1 MKRAWQMG
9 RSGPQIGKWHFLK
22 IVLMFFLIAT
32 IAGAASAATLYV
44 GAGLESSGD
53 GTSWA
58 TAYASLEDALDN
70 AADGDDIWMQGGTYP
85 LDTYL
90 SIYNVNNVSIYGG
103 FSGTETALSQRDLAA
118 NATILDGSS
127 VLYSDMITIESYNTS
142 GIVIDGITIAN
153 YSSTGT
159 AMRIPGSPTIR
170 NCNFFNNTTSSGEGT
185 GSTTGYYG
193 GAAML
198 ISGGAPVIVNCVFA
212 HNTATYGY
220 GGAVN
225 MRISSADF
233 INCTFTRNT
242 AIDGGAV
249 SVYSDNG
256 TNNEFYNCLF
266 WGNTV
271 DTASYPQVDIDTGAG
286 TSYTANYNFYA
297 SSGDPL
303 LVDPDNGNY
312 HLSPGSPCIDA
323 GTGSVSL
330 ASVDM
335 DGDTR
340 VIDGDEN
347 GDLVVDIGADE
358 FDPTQQ
364 YYADIY
370 VDAAQSDDSGDGTTW
385 AKAKATL
392 QGAIDAAVEGD
403 EIWVRTGTYSP
414 IVIDRAVSIYGGF
427 VGSEIQR
434 IGRNPETYPTAID
447 GQGSARCVEVTG
459 AAVMDGFTITNGYSS
474 NGGGILISNS
484 GATIANCII
493 DGNASP
499 DYAGGVYFS
508 SPATM
513 ENCEITNN
521 QANTGGG
528 IYNGY
533 VSSTVSGC
541 LIEGNSANNGGGIF
555 NDGGFAPEITNCT
568 IKSNY
573 ATVNGGGIC
582 NDEKNDAVIS
592 GCTIVLN
599 TATGRGGGIFS
610 GQESSSNT
618 LYAEPEISN
627 SVIAN
632 NWATWGGG
640 LYCAAYSRPEII
652 NNTIAGNTAATGGAG
667 VYVVDAYSQTRI
679 MNSVLYGNVLD
690 AGGYADIYYNGSTEA
705 NLALLYN
712 SFSVLDESWHNS
724 GTPIRTGNIA
734 GIAGFI
740 NYNGP
745 DGDPLAGGDSNYHII
760 ETSDLVDQGV
770 ASYTI
775 SVSVTLV
782 APDHDLEDNARP
794 QGGGVDIGA
803 YESGY
808 TATVT
813 QYTLTAS
820 VSGSNGTVTPTTG
833 TYADGTTVT
842 LTATPASGYRV
853 ASWNGTSDDSST
865 GTTNTVVMDSNK
877 IVTVSFESIPV
888 TQYSLTASVSGGNGT
903 VSPTTG
909 TYDDGTTVT
918 LTATPASG
926 YRVASWSGTSDDSAT
941 TAANTVVMDGNKTV
955 TVTFEV
961 IPPTQ
966 YTLTASVSGGNG
978 TVSPTSGTYD
988 GGTTVTLAAA
998 AASGYQV
1005 ASWSGTSDDS
1015 ATTTTNTVIM
1025 NADKTVSVTFESI
1038 PAAQYTLTVQVEGQ
1052 GSASPANGSV
1062 YDDGTTVDLTAT
1074 PEAHWMFDG
1083 WSGNVA
1089 DTDASSTT
1097 IFMDADQSITAVF
1110 VADSD
1115 EDSVPDDNE
1124 FGPNGD
1130 DPTYDGNGDGTADSE
1145 QGFVVS
1151 GRNYSG
1157 DQYVTIEF
1165 PETATIDEISVIETP
1180 PGAPDDVAFT
1190 WDCFRFALDGLASG
1204 SAIQVMIFLPEGAE
1218 AVSYYKYG
1226 PTTDDTN
1233 PHWYEFLYDGSTGA
1247 EINGNEIT
1255 LHLVDGQRGDD
1266 DLSVNG
1272 SILDDGGP
1280 VLAVADSDAATGDGG
1295 SSGCFISTAGTSGSI
1310 HQWGPGIALFCT
1322 ILLFIAGFGIIQRD

>member
-9 RSGPQIGKWHFLK
+9 RSGPQFGKWRFLK

-32 IAGAASAATLYV
+32 MAGAASAATLYV
-44 GAGLESSGD
+44 GAGLENSGD

-70 AADGDDIWMQGGTYP
+70 AAEGDEIWMQGGTYP
-85 LDTYL
+85 IEVNFGI
-90 SIYNVNNVSIYGG
+90 SSPNNVSIYGG
-103 FSGTETALSQRDLAA
+103 FSGTETALSQRDFAA
-118 NATILDGSS
+118 NPTILDGSAL
-127 VLYSDMITIESYNTS
+127 LYAGDLFSIYSTAS
-142 GIVIDGITIAN
+142 GIIIDGLTIAN
-153 YSSTGT
+153 YSSIGA
-159 AMRIPGSPTIR
+159 AMRISGGATIR
-170 NCNFFNNTTSSGEGT
+170 NCNFFNNTTSSGEG
-185 GSTTGYYG
+185 SSSVGYSG

-198 ISGGAPVIVNCVFA
+198 ISGGSPVIVNCVFA

-225 MRISSADF
+225 MRSSSADF

-242 AIDGGAV
+242 AVGGGAM
-249 SVYSDNG
+249 SIYSDNG
-256 TNNEFYNCLF
+256 TSHEIYNCLF

-271 DTASYPQVDIDTGAG
+271 TTSQPDILANAG
-286 TSYTANYNFYA
+286 YTADYNFYA
-297 SSGDPL
+297 TSGNPL

-312 HLSPGSPCIDA
+312 HLSPGSLCIDA

-370 VDAAQSDDSGDGTTW
+370 VDASQSDDSGDGTTW

-403 EIWVRTGTYSP
+403 EIWVRTGTYAP
-414 IVIDRAVSIYGGF
+414 IVIDRAVSVYGGF

-434 IGRNPETYPTAID
+434 IGRNPETYLTAID

-592 GCTIVLN
+592 GCTITLN
-599 TATGRGGGIFS
+599 TATGRGGGIYS

-618 LYAEPEISN
+618 LYAEPEITN

-652 NNTIAGNTAATGGAG
+652 NTTIAGNTADTGGAG

-705 NLALLYN
+705 NLSLLYN

-724 GTPIRTGNIA
+724 GAPYRTGNIA

-740 NYNGP
+740 NYDGP
-745 DGDPLAGGDSNYHII
+745 DGDPLAGGDSNYHIV

-782 APDHDLEDNARP
+782 APDHDQENNARP

-842 LTATPASGYRV
+842 LTATPASGY
-853 ASWNGTSDDSST
+853 
-865 GTTNTVVMDSNK
+865 
-877 IVTVSFESIPV
+877 
-888 TQYSLTASVSGGNGT
+888 Q
-903 VSPTTG
+903 
-909 TYDDGTTVT
+909 
-918 LTATPASG
+918 
-926 YRVASWSGTSDDSAT
+926 VASWSGTGDDSAT
-941 TAANTVVMDGNKTV
+941 TATNTVVMDGNKTV

-988 GGTTVTLAAA
+988 DGTTVTLTAAP
-998 AASGYQV
+998 ASGYQV

-1074 PEAHWMFDG
+1074 PEAHWMFDR

-1226 PTTDDTN
+1226 PTTDDIN